1 MNQSDKEAELE
12 IEFYA
17 WQTQYGHEEAVRIAK
32 QRAAASEKSE
42 EDLDNIRDKEVK
54 GAVNMVS

>member
-17 WQTQYGHEEAVRIAK
+17 WQTQYGHEEAVRV
-32 QRAAASEKSE
+32 AAEEWGKSE
-42 EDLDNIRDKEVK
+42 IGVKLLVQKWEDKIWL
-54 GAVNMVS
+54 